1 MDPAEATWTADWL
14 WSLPLIV
21 GCVVIHVVGLGLINE
36 RVVRTLGGAVDRRR
50 FLWTFSVVIGAVAL
64 LATALHGL
72 EGAIWATAYRLLG
85 ALPDFRTAMLYSLGA
100 MATYG
105 HASLFLEGRWQM
117 MGALEA
123 LNGMLLFGLTTAF
136 LFAVIQ
142 KVWPLGTRGPGPR
155 GPARSAGGSQAVQ
168 LGL

>member
-1 MDPAEATWTADWL
+1 MDDPHATWTLDWL

-21 GCVVIHVVGLGLINE
+21 LCVVIHVVGLGLINE
-36 RVVRTLGGAVDRRR
+36 RVVRLLTDAVDSRR
-50 FLWTFSVVIGAVAL
+50 FLLTFSLVIGAVTL
-64 LATALHGL
+64 LATALHAI
-72 EGAIWATAYRLLG
+72 EGGIWAVAYVALG

-105 HASLFLEGRWQM
+105 HANLFLEARWQM

-123 LNGMLLFGLTTAF
+123 VNGMLLFGLSTAF

-142 KVWPLGTRGPGPR
+142 KVWPLGSRGRRRPP
-155 GPARSAGGSQAVQ
+155 PAS
-168 LGL
+168 